1 MAVDATNGAGLMRS
15 FAFASLIVIAGV
27 AASWVYLK
35 QGVERQL
42 LVLPEIAT
50 IEIALPTGSVDGIV
64 DAWAQ
69 RGNGAYAAGRIV
81 EPATDNALY
90 YYQRALT
97 EDSEHAA
104 SLAGMRRVITYLLNT
119 AEAAV
124 FRNDWQV
131 ARRNAERIIAVKPR
145 DVDAIQILDRIDR
158 FERLDTLAQ
167 AAIRQISAG
176 RLTKPKGTNALATY
190 RQMLA
195 LEPGNANAKQGI
207 QAIAQRFLGFAQTA
221 AFAQEHEKARGFI
234 ATAKSVDPN
243 APGLAEAEALTEQWT
258 RMVQDQTIQD
268 ELLAASV
275 ALQKGRLAAPDEPNA
290 LALFDSVLSK
300 DPQSEAALR
309 GKALV
314 AEALLDR
321 ARSHTAAGDLVEA
334 ETSIGSAEAAG
345 AATDALGEVK
355 SELLYQ
361 RALARARSGEF
372 DQIYRIGELEARR
385 QALPAYPRRASGDG
399 WVELLFTVSETGKV
413 IDAHVT
419 VSSDSKFEEAA
430 LRAIGRWRFKPYLV
444 DGRPMPV
451 RTGVRFAFQG

>member
-15 FAFASLIVIAGV
+15 FAFAPLVVITGV
-27 AASWVYLK
+27 MLSWIYLK

-50 IEIALPTGSVDGIV
+50 IEIVLPTGSVDGMV

-97 EDSEHAA
+97 QDSEHAA
-104 SLAGMRRVITYLLNT
+104 SLAGIRRVVTYLLNT

-131 ARRNAERIIAVKPR
+131 ARNNAERIIAVKPR
-145 DVDAIQILDRIDR
+145 DVDALQILDRINR
-158 FERLDTLAQ
+158 YEQLDTLAQ

-290 LALFDSVLSK
+290 LALFESVLSK

-355 SELLYQ
+355 NELLYQ
-361 RALARARSGEF
+361 RALVRARSGEF
-372 DQIYRIGELEARR
+372 DKIYRIGELEARR
-385 QALPAYPRRASGDG
+385 QALPTYPRRASGDG

-430 LRAIGRWRFKPYLV
+430 LRAIDRWRFKPYLV
-444 DGRPMPV
+444 GGRPMPV